1 VTGVA
6 TVAAIAVA
14 PVKGL
19 ALELPHEVE
28 LTARGVTGDRRL
40 YLVNDTGHLINQKR
54 MPALATVVPSVAN
67 GRVSLR
73 FPDGTVVEDEVVLGD
88 EVTTSF
94 YGRSV
99 AGRLVTGRLSEA
111 LSAHAGT
118 PLRLVRTEH
127 EGEGVDRGE
136 RAGVSLVS
144 TGSLAAL
151 AEAADVKA
159 VDGRRFR
166 MTLTV
171 DGLGPHGE
179 DEWLG
184 RRVRAGAALVEL
196 VGNVG
201 RCAVTTRDPDT
212 GIRNLETLDLIE
224 AYRGLLET
232 TEPLPFGVWGRVVEP
247 GRVALG
253 DAVEPV

>member
-1 VTGVA
+1 
-6 TVAAIAVA
+6 
-14 PVKGL
+14 
-19 ALELPHEVE
+19 
-28 LTARGVTGDRRL
+28 
-40 YLVNDTGHLINQKR
+40 
-54 MPALATVVPSVAN
+54 
-67 GRVSLR
+67 
-73 FPDGTVVEDEVVLGD
+73 
-88 EVTTSF
+88 
-94 YGRSV
+94 
-99 AGRLVTGRLSEA
+99 
-111 LSAHAGT
+111 
-118 PLRLVRTEH
+118 VRTEH

>member
-1 VTGVA
+1 MAFVV
-6 TVAAIAVA
+6 AIAVA

-19 ALELPHEVE
+19 ALEGQEQVE
-28 LTARGVTGDRRL
+28 LTAAGVTGDRRF
-40 YLVNDTGHLINQKR
+40 YLVDDTGHLINQKR
-54 MPALATVVPSVAN
+54 VPALATVVAVVAN

-73 FPDGTVVEDEVVLGD
+73 FPDGTVVEDEVVLGA

-94 YGRSV
+94 YGRPV
-99 AGRLVTGRLSEA
+99 AGRHVVGPFGDA
-111 LSAHAGT
+111 LSAHAGS
-118 PLRLVRTEH
+118 PLRLVRAER
-127 EGEGVDRGE
+127 EGDGVDRGAG
-136 RAGVSLVS
+136 AGVSLVS

-151 AEAADVKA
+151 AQVAGREW

-179 DEWLG
+179 DELLG

-196 VGNVG
+196 AGNVG

-212 GIRNLETLDLIE
+212 GVRDLETLDLIE
-224 AYRGLLET
+224 SYRGRVET

-247 GRVALG
+247 GRVRVG
-253 DAVEPV
+253 DVVEPV